1 MIVIKV
7 QPVPGTTLAENKDEA
22 KRLRQR
28 DLLPALERKEQV
40 VVDFEGIQTATQS
53 FVHALIA
60 DAVQR
65 YGDQVF
71 SLITFRNCAP
81 GVQHIIRTVFE
92 YTLLA
97 KANAERASAARNGR

>member
-1 MIVIKV
+1 MNVINV
-7 QPVPGTTLAENKDEA
+7 SPVPGTTLAENKDEA

-28 DLLPALERKEQV
+28 ELLPSLERNERV
-40 VVDFEGIQTATQS
+40 IVDFEGIQTATQS

-65 YGDQVF
+65 YGDDVF
-71 SLITFRNCAP
+71 DLVEFRNCAP
-81 GVQHIIRTVFE
+81 GVQHIVRTVFE

-97 KANAERASAARNGR
+97 KANAARASTDHDGG